1 MEQKKRFK
9 TILIALLM
17 VGAMLGFGYGM
28 STAVKPSDPP
38 VAPAAATVSETP
50 MVPANFSDL
59 AEKVRPGVVN
69 IQVVK
74 KVKNVGF
81 GLRGNPFGD
90 QNPFGDFF
98 GPFSEGNPLRRVR
111 TAGRRV
117 RVRHEPGRIYPH
129 Q

>member
-17 VGAMLGFGYGM
+17 VGTFLGVGYGV
-28 STAVKPSDPP
+28 STAVKHSDTA
-38 VAPAAATVSETP
+38 VSKGSTVSETP

-81 GLRGNPFGD
+81 GFR
-90 QNPFGDFF
+90 
-98 GPFSEGNPLRRVR
+98 
-111 TAGRRV
+111 
-117 RVRHEPGRIYPH
+117 
-129 Q
+129 